1 MDGPV
6 RLTTA
11 EVAKRLRLSEPTLRD
26 WRRRG
31 IGPAWFRVGP
41 LKVFYWLSDVEA
53 FEKEQQ
59 K

>member
-1 MDGPV
+1 MGGPV

-11 EVAKRLRLSEPTLRD
+11 EVAQRLRMSVPTLRD

-31 IGPAWFRVGP
+31 IGPQWFRVGP
-41 LKVFYWLSDVEA
+41 LKVFYWLRDIEA

>member
-1 MDGPV
+1 METPV

-31 IGPAWFRVGP
+31 IVPQWFRLGP
-41 LKVFYWLSDVEA
+41 LKVFYWLKDVEA
-53 FEKEQQ
+53 FEREQQ

>member
-1 MDGPV
+1 
-6 RLTTA
+6 LTTA

-31 IGPAWFRVGP
+31 IGPQWFRLGP
-41 LKVFYWLSDVEA
+41 LKVFYWLKDVEA

>member
-1 MDGPV
+1 V
-6 RLTTA
+6 
-11 EVAKRLRLSEPTLRD
+11 PTLRD

-31 IGPAWFRVGP
+31 IGPQWFRVGP
-41 LKVFYWLSDVEA
+41 LKVFYWLRDIEA

>member
-1 MDGPV
+1 METPV

-11 EVAKRLRLSEPTLRD
+11 EVAKRLRLSEPTLRY

-31 IGPAWFRVGP
+31 IGPQWFRLGP
-41 LKVFYWLSDVEA
+41 LKIFYWLKDVEA

>member
-11 EVAKRLRLSEPTLRD
+11 EVAQRLRMSVPTLRD

-31 IGPAWFRVGP
+31 IGPQWFRVGP
-41 LKVFYWLSDVEA
+41 LKVFYWLRDIEA

>member
-1 MDGPV
+1 METPV

-11 EVAKRLRLSEPTLRD
+11 EVAKRLRISEPTLRD

-31 IGPAWFRVGP
+31 IGPQWFRLGP
-41 LKVFYWLSDVEA
+41 LKVFYWLKDVEA

>member
-31 IGPAWFRVGP
+31 IGPVWFRLGP
-41 LKVFYWLSDVEA
+41 LKVFYWLRDVEA